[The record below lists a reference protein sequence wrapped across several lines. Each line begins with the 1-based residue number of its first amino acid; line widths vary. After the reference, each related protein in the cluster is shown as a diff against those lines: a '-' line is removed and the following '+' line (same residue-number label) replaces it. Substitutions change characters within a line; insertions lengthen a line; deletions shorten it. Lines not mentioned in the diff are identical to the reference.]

1 MNTSGEVADLM
12 AKEAIQMTE
21 SAVKL
26 TALGVKN
33 LAAIVMALAN
43 DDGKTEGVAKLK
55 QMLKT
60 GKQLCIMQIKETDLK
75 KFNAEAKNYGIMY
88 RPVADKTN
96 DNGLCD
102 VIAFQDDIPR
112 LNYIMEKLGYS
123 ATEHEIEPEVPEQT
137 EVTSDNTKDENSKNR
152 PSRAERTNENPHGNK
167 SIAFEDTAKT
177 DSGIKPSVR
186 KKIEDIKADLEEKK
200 KPAPEKEKAAAAAY
214 LHLTGVKPT
223 AKELAAIR
231 TDDVRIALLRAALG
245 SVADRAII
253 PMYDWLGLGA
263 EAHLNTPGKLGGN
276 WAWRAA
282 DGFAAKALAKTIH
295 DECSVYCRV

>member
-60 GKQLCIMQIKETDLK
+60 GKQLCIMQIKEADLK

-123 ATEHEIEPEVPEQT
+123 ATEHEIEPEAPEQA
-137 EVTSDNTKDENSKNR
+137 EAPPDKGKDENSKNR
-152 PSRAERTNENPHGNK
+152 PSRAEKTNENLHGSK
-167 SIAFEDTAKT
+167 SISFEDTAKT
-177 DSGIKPSVR
+177 DNGTKPSVR
-186 KKIEDIKADLEEKK
+186 KKIEDIKADLKEKK
-200 KPAPEKEKAAAAAY
+200 KPAPEKEKAIQ
-214 LHLTGVKPT
+214 HKQPQQKKRKKKNRKGR
-223 AKELAAIR
+223 E
-231 TDDVRIALLRAALG
+231 
-245 SVADRAII
+245 
-253 PMYDWLGLGA
+253 
-263 EAHLNTPGKLGGN
+263 
-276 WAWRAA
+276 
-282 DGFAAKALAKTIH
+282 
-295 DECSVYCRV
+295 

>member
-43 DDGKTEGVAKLK
+43 DDGKTEGIAKLK

-152 PSRAERTNENPHGNK
+152 PSRAEKTNENLHGSK
-167 SIAFEDTAKT
+167 SISFEDTAKT
-177 DSGIKPSVR
+177 GNGTKPSVR

-200 KPAPEKEKAAAAAY
+200 KPAPEKEKAIQ
-214 LHLTGVKPT
+214 HKQPQQKKRKKKQKGR
-223 AKELAAIR
+223 E
-231 TDDVRIALLRAALG
+231 
-245 SVADRAII
+245 
-253 PMYDWLGLGA
+253 
-263 EAHLNTPGKLGGN
+263 
-276 WAWRAA
+276 
-282 DGFAAKALAKTIH
+282 
-295 DECSVYCRV
+295 

>member
-60 GKQLCIMQIKETDLK
+60 GKQLCIMQIKESDLK
-75 KFNAEAKNYGIMY
+75 KFNTEAKNYGIMY

-102 VIAFQDDIPR
+102 IIAFHDDIPR

-123 ATEHEIEPEVPEQT
+123 APEQEVEPEAEKT
-137 EVTSDNTKDENSKNR
+137 NDDKEVKETAEKEKSEKNR
-152 PSRAERTNENPHGNK
+152 QPRAEKTNENPHGSK
-167 SIAFEDTAKT
+167 SISSEDTIKT

-186 KKIEDIKADLEEKK
+186 KKVEDIKADIEKK
-200 KPAPEKEKAAAAAY
+200 KKPEPEKEKS
-214 LHLTGVKPT
+214 
-223 AKELAAIR
+223 IR
-231 TDDVRIALLRAALG
+231 HEPPKKKKRKKKNQKGR
-245 SVADRAII
+245 
-253 PMYDWLGLGA
+253 
-263 EAHLNTPGKLGGN
+263 E
-276 WAWRAA
+276 
-282 DGFAAKALAKTIH
+282 
-295 DECSVYCRV
+295 

>member
-60 GKQLCIMQIKETDLK
+60 GKQLCIMQIKEADLK

-123 ATEHEIEPEVPEQT
+123 ATEHEIEPEAPEQA
-137 EVTSDNTKDENSKNR
+137 EAPPDKGKDENSKNR

-167 SIAFEDTAKT
+167 SISFEDTAKT

-200 KPAPEKEKAAAAAY
+200 KPAPEKEKAIQ
-214 LHLTGVKPT
+214 HKQPQQKKRKKKNRKGR
-223 AKELAAIR
+223 E
-231 TDDVRIALLRAALG
+231 
-245 SVADRAII
+245 
-253 PMYDWLGLGA
+253 
-263 EAHLNTPGKLGGN
+263 
-276 WAWRAA
+276 
-282 DGFAAKALAKTIH
+282 
-295 DECSVYCRV
+295 

>member
-43 DDGKTEGVAKLK
+43 DDGKTEGIAKLK

-75 KFNAEAKNYGIMY
+75 KFNAEAKSYGIMY

-102 VIAFQDDIPR
+102 IIAFHDDIPR

-123 ATEHEIEPEVPEQT
+123 ATEHEIEPEVPEQA

-167 SIAFEDTAKT
+167 SISFEDTAKT
-177 DSGIKPSVR
+177 GSGTKPSVR

-200 KPAPEKEKAAAAAY
+200 KPAPEKEKAIQ
-214 LHLTGVKPT
+214 HKQPQQKKRKKKNRKGR
-223 AKELAAIR
+223 E
-231 TDDVRIALLRAALG
+231 
-245 SVADRAII
+245 
-253 PMYDWLGLGA
+253 
-263 EAHLNTPGKLGGN
+263 
-276 WAWRAA
+276 
-282 DGFAAKALAKTIH
+282 
-295 DECSVYCRV
+295 

>member
-60 GKQLCIMQIKETDLK
+60 GKQLCIMQIKEADLK

-123 ATEHEIEPEVPEQT
+123 ATEHEIEPEAPEQA
-137 EVTSDNTKDENSKNR
+137 EAPPDKAKDENSKNR

-167 SIAFEDTAKT
+167 SISFEDTAKT

-186 KKIEDIKADLEEKK
+186 KKIEDIKADLKEKK
-200 KPAPEKEKAAAAAY
+200 KAIPEKEKAIQ
-214 LHLTGVKPT
+214 HKQPQQKKRKKKNRKGR
-223 AKELAAIR
+223 E
-231 TDDVRIALLRAALG
+231 
-245 SVADRAII
+245 
-253 PMYDWLGLGA
+253 
-263 EAHLNTPGKLGGN
+263 
-276 WAWRAA
+276 
-282 DGFAAKALAKTIH
+282 
-295 DECSVYCRV
+295 

>member
-60 GKQLCIMQIKETDLK
+60 GKQLCIMQIKEADLK

-123 ATEHEIEPEVPEQT
+123 APEPDIEPEAPEQT
-137 EVTSDNTKDENSKNR
+137 EIPKEQPNKDEPSKNR
-152 PSRAERTNENPHGNK
+152 PSRAEKTNENPHGSK
-167 SIAFEDTAKT
+167 SISFEDTAKT

-200 KPAPEKEKAAAAAY
+200 KPAPEKEKAIQ
-214 LHLTGVKPT
+214 HKQPQQKKRKKKKQKGR
-223 AKELAAIR
+223 E
-231 TDDVRIALLRAALG
+231 
-245 SVADRAII
+245 
-253 PMYDWLGLGA
+253 
-263 EAHLNTPGKLGGN
+263 
-276 WAWRAA
+276 
-282 DGFAAKALAKTIH
+282 
-295 DECSVYCRV
+295 

>member
-60 GKQLCIMQIKETDLK
+60 GKQLCIMQIKEADLK

-123 ATEHEIEPEVPEQT
+123 APEQDIEPEAPEQT
-137 EVTSDNTKDENSKNR
+137 EIPKEQPNKDEPSKNR
-152 PSRAERTNENPHGNK
+152 PSRAERINENPHGSK
-167 SIAFEDTAKT
+167 SISFEDTAKT

-200 KPAPEKEKAAAAAY
+200 KPAPEKDKAIQ
-214 LHLTGVKPT
+214 HKQPQQKKRKKKNRKGR
-223 AKELAAIR
+223 E
-231 TDDVRIALLRAALG
+231 
-245 SVADRAII
+245 
-253 PMYDWLGLGA
+253 
-263 EAHLNTPGKLGGN
+263 
-276 WAWRAA
+276 
-282 DGFAAKALAKTIH
+282 
-295 DECSVYCRV
+295 

>member
-60 GKQLCIMQIKETDLK
+60 GKQLCIMQIKEADLK

-123 ATEHEIEPEVPEQT
+123 ATEHEIEPEAPEQA
-137 EVTSDNTKDENSKNR
+137 EAPPDKAKDENSKNR
-152 PSRAERTNENPHGNK
+152 PSRAERTNENPHWNK
-167 SIAFEDTAKT
+167 SILFEDTAKT
-177 DSGIKPSVR
+177 GNGTKPSVR

-200 KPAPEKEKAAAAAY
+200 KPAPEKEKAIQ
-214 LHLTGVKPT
+214 HKQPQQKKRKKKNRKGR
-223 AKELAAIR
+223 E
-231 TDDVRIALLRAALG
+231 
-245 SVADRAII
+245 
-253 PMYDWLGLGA
+253 
-263 EAHLNTPGKLGGN
+263 
-276 WAWRAA
+276 
-282 DGFAAKALAKTIH
+282 
-295 DECSVYCRV
+295 

>member
-43 DDGKTEGVAKLK
+43 DDGKTEGIAKLK

-102 VIAFQDDIPR
+102 IIAFHDDIPR

-123 ATEHEIEPEVPEQT
+123 ATEHEIEPEAPAQVEAPP
-137 EVTSDNTKDENSKNR
+137 DKGKDENSKNR
-152 PSRAERTNENPHGNK
+152 PSRAERINENPHGSK
-167 SIAFEDTAKT
+167 SISFEDTAKT

-200 KPAPEKEKAAAAAY
+200 KPAPEKEKAIQ
-214 LHLTGVKPT
+214 HKQPQQKKRKKKNRKGR
-223 AKELAAIR
+223 E
-231 TDDVRIALLRAALG
+231 
-245 SVADRAII
+245 
-253 PMYDWLGLGA
+253 
-263 EAHLNTPGKLGGN
+263 
-276 WAWRAA
+276 
-282 DGFAAKALAKTIH
+282 
-295 DECSVYCRV
+295 

>member
-123 ATEHEIEPEVPEQT
+123 ATEHEIEPEAPEQA
-137 EVTSDNTKDENSKNR
+137 EAPPDKAKDENSKNR

-167 SIAFEDTAKT
+167 SISFEDTAKT
-177 DSGIKPSVR
+177 GNGIKPSVR

-200 KPAPEKEKAAAAAY
+200 KPAPEKEKAIQ
-214 LHLTGVKPT
+214 HKQPQQKKRKKKNRKGR
-223 AKELAAIR
+223 E
-231 TDDVRIALLRAALG
+231 
-245 SVADRAII
+245 
-253 PMYDWLGLGA
+253 
-263 EAHLNTPGKLGGN
+263 
-276 WAWRAA
+276 
-282 DGFAAKALAKTIH
+282 
-295 DECSVYCRV
+295 

>member
-60 GKQLCIMQIKETDLK
+60 GKQLCIMQIKEADLK

-123 ATEHEIEPEVPEQT
+123 ATEHEIEPEAPEQA
-137 EVTSDNTKDENSKNR
+137 EAPPDKGKDENSKNR
-152 PSRAERTNENPHGNK
+152 PSRAERINENPHGNK
-167 SIAFEDTAKT
+167 SISFEDTAKT
-177 DSGIKPSVR
+177 GNGTKPSVR

-200 KPAPEKEKAAAAAY
+200 KPAPEKEKAIQ
-214 LHLTGVKPT
+214 HKQPQQKKRKKKNRKGR
-223 AKELAAIR
+223 E
-231 TDDVRIALLRAALG
+231 
-245 SVADRAII
+245 
-253 PMYDWLGLGA
+253 
-263 EAHLNTPGKLGGN
+263 
-276 WAWRAA
+276 
-282 DGFAAKALAKTIH
+282 
-295 DECSVYCRV
+295 

>member
-60 GKQLCIMQIKETDLK
+60 GKQLCIMQIKEADLK

-123 ATEHEIEPEVPEQT
+123 ATEHEIEPEAPEQT
-137 EVTSDNTKDENSKNR
+137 EAPPDKGKDENSKNR
-152 PSRAERTNENPHGNK
+152 PSRAERINENPHGNK
-167 SIAFEDTAKT
+167 SISFEDTAKT
-177 DSGIKPSVR
+177 GNGTKPSAR

-200 KPAPEKEKAAAAAY
+200 KAVPEKEKAIQ
-214 LHLTGVKPT
+214 HKQPQQKKRKKKNRKGR
-223 AKELAAIR
+223 E
-231 TDDVRIALLRAALG
+231 
-245 SVADRAII
+245 
-253 PMYDWLGLGA
+253 
-263 EAHLNTPGKLGGN
+263 
-276 WAWRAA
+276 
-282 DGFAAKALAKTIH
+282 
-295 DECSVYCRV
+295 

>member
-55 QMLKT
+55 QMLKP

-102 VIAFQDDIPR
+102 IIAFHDDIPR

-123 ATEHEIEPEVPEQT
+123 APEQDIEPEAPDQT
-137 EVTSDNTKDENSKNR
+137 EMPPNKSEDEPSKNR
-152 PSRAERTNENPHGNK
+152 QPRAERKNENPHGNK
-167 SIAFEDTAKT
+167 SILSEDTAKT
-177 DSGIKPSVR
+177 DNATKPSVR
-186 KKIEDIKADLEEKK
+186 KKIEDINADLKTKK
-200 KPAPEKEKAAAAAY
+200 KSAPEKEKTVQ
-214 LHLTGVKPT
+214 HTNPQKKKRKKKQKG
-223 AKELAAIR
+223 R
-231 TDDVRIALLRAALG
+231 G
-245 SVADRAII
+245 
-253 PMYDWLGLGA
+253 
-263 EAHLNTPGKLGGN
+263 
-276 WAWRAA
+276 
-282 DGFAAKALAKTIH
+282 
-295 DECSVYCRV
+295 

>member
-60 GKQLCIMQIKETDLK
+60 GKQLCIMQIKEADLK

-123 ATEHEIEPEVPEQT
+123 ATEHEIEPEAPEQA
-137 EVTSDNTKDENSKNR
+137 EAPPDKAKDENSKNR
-152 PSRAERTNENPHGNK
+152 PYRAERTNENPHGNK
-167 SIAFEDTAKT
+167 SILFEDTAKT
-177 DSGIKPSVR
+177 GNGTKPSVR

-200 KPAPEKEKAAAAAY
+200 KPTPEKEKAIQ
-214 LHLTGVKPT
+214 HKQPQQKKRKKKNRKGR
-223 AKELAAIR
+223 E
-231 TDDVRIALLRAALG
+231 
-245 SVADRAII
+245 
-253 PMYDWLGLGA
+253 
-263 EAHLNTPGKLGGN
+263 
-276 WAWRAA
+276 
-282 DGFAAKALAKTIH
+282 
-295 DECSVYCRV
+295 

>member
-60 GKQLCIMQIKETDLK
+60 GKQLCIMQIKEVDLK

-167 SIAFEDTAKT
+167 SISFEDTAKT

-200 KPAPEKEKAAAAAY
+200 KPAPEKEKAIQ
-214 LHLTGVKPT
+214 HKQPQQKKRKKKNRKGR
-223 AKELAAIR
+223 E
-231 TDDVRIALLRAALG
+231 
-245 SVADRAII
+245 
-253 PMYDWLGLGA
+253 
-263 EAHLNTPGKLGGN
+263 
-276 WAWRAA
+276 
-282 DGFAAKALAKTIH
+282 
-295 DECSVYCRV
+295 

>member
-60 GKQLCIMQIKETDLK
+60 GKQLCIMQIKEADLK

-123 ATEHEIEPEVPEQT
+123 ATEHDIEPEAPEQA
-137 EVTSDNTKDENSKNR
+137 EAPPDKAKDENSKNR
-152 PSRAERTNENPHGNK
+152 PSRAERTNENPHGSK
-167 SIAFEDTAKT
+167 SISLEGTAKT
-177 DSGIKPSVR
+177 DNATKPSVR
-186 KKIEDIKADLEEKK
+186 KKIEDIKADLKAKK
-200 KPAPEKEKAAAAAY
+200 KSAPEKEKTVQ
-214 LHLTGVKPT
+214 HTNPQKKKRKKKQKG
-223 AKELAAIR
+223 R
-231 TDDVRIALLRAALG
+231 G
-245 SVADRAII
+245 
-253 PMYDWLGLGA
+253 
-263 EAHLNTPGKLGGN
+263 
-276 WAWRAA
+276 
-282 DGFAAKALAKTIH
+282 
-295 DECSVYCRV
+295 

>member
-60 GKQLCIMQIKETDLK
+60 GKQLCIMQIKEADLK

-123 ATEHEIEPEVPEQT
+123 APEQDIEPEAPEQT
-137 EVTSDNTKDENSKNR
+137 EIPKEQPNKDEPSKNR
-152 PSRAERTNENPHGNK
+152 PSRAEKTNGNPHGSK
-167 SIAFEDTAKT
+167 SISFEDTAKT
-177 DSGIKPSVR
+177 GNGIKPSVR

-200 KPAPEKEKAAAAAY
+200 KPAPEKEKAIQ
-214 LHLTGVKPT
+214 HKQPQQKKRKKKNRKGR
-223 AKELAAIR
+223 E
-231 TDDVRIALLRAALG
+231 
-245 SVADRAII
+245 
-253 PMYDWLGLGA
+253 
-263 EAHLNTPGKLGGN
+263 
-276 WAWRAA
+276 
-282 DGFAAKALAKTIH
+282 
-295 DECSVYCRV
+295 

>member
-60 GKQLCIMQIKETDLK
+60 GKQLCIMQIKEADLK

-102 VIAFQDDIPR
+102 VIAFQDDITR

-123 ATEHEIEPEVPEQT
+123 ATEHDIEPEAPEQA
-137 EVTSDNTKDENSKNR
+137 EAPPDKAKDENSKNR

-167 SIAFEDTAKT
+167 SISFEDTAKT
-177 DSGIKPSVR
+177 DSGTKPSVR
-186 KKIEDIKADLEEKK
+186 KKIEDIKADLKEKK
-200 KPAPEKEKAAAAAY
+200 KPAPEKEKAIQ
-214 LHLTGVKPT
+214 HKQPQQKKRKKKNRKGR
-223 AKELAAIR
+223 E
-231 TDDVRIALLRAALG
+231 
-245 SVADRAII
+245 
-253 PMYDWLGLGA
+253 
-263 EAHLNTPGKLGGN
+263 
-276 WAWRAA
+276 
-282 DGFAAKALAKTIH
+282 
-295 DECSVYCRV
+295 

>member
-43 DDGKTEGVAKLK
+43 DDGKTEGIAKLK

-60 GKQLCIMQIKETDLK
+60 GKQLCIMQIKEADLK

-102 VIAFQDDIPR
+102 VIAFHDDIPR

-167 SIAFEDTAKT
+167 SISFEDTAKT
-177 DSGIKPSVR
+177 GNGTKPSVR

-200 KPAPEKEKAAAAAY
+200 KPAPEKEKAIQ
-214 LHLTGVKPT
+214 HKQPKQKKRKKKNRKGR
-223 AKELAAIR
+223 E
-231 TDDVRIALLRAALG
+231 
-245 SVADRAII
+245 
-253 PMYDWLGLGA
+253 
-263 EAHLNTPGKLGGN
+263 
-276 WAWRAA
+276 
-282 DGFAAKALAKTIH
+282 
-295 DECSVYCRV
+295 

>member
-60 GKQLCIMQIKETDLK
+60 GKQLCIMQIKEADLK

-123 ATEHEIEPEVPEQT
+123 ATEHEIEPEAPEQT

-152 PSRAERTNENPHGNK
+152 PSRAEKTNENPHGNK
-167 SIAFEDTAKT
+167 SISFEDTAKT

-200 KPAPEKEKAAAAAY
+200 KPAPEKEKAIQ
-214 LHLTGVKPT
+214 HKQPQQKKRKKKNRKGR
-223 AKELAAIR
+223 E
-231 TDDVRIALLRAALG
+231 
-245 SVADRAII
+245 
-253 PMYDWLGLGA
+253 
-263 EAHLNTPGKLGGN
+263 
-276 WAWRAA
+276 
-282 DGFAAKALAKTIH
+282 
-295 DECSVYCRV
+295 

>member
-60 GKQLCIMQIKETDLK
+60 GKQLCIMQIKEADLK

-152 PSRAERTNENPHGNK
+152 PSRAERTNENPHGRK
-167 SIAFEDTAKT
+167 SILFEDTAKT
-177 DSGIKPSVR
+177 GNGTKPSVR

-200 KPAPEKEKAAAAAY
+200 KPAPKKEKAIQ
-214 LHLTGVKPT
+214 HKQPQQKKRKKKNRKGR
-223 AKELAAIR
+223 E
-231 TDDVRIALLRAALG
+231 
-245 SVADRAII
+245 
-253 PMYDWLGLGA
+253 
-263 EAHLNTPGKLGGN
+263 
-276 WAWRAA
+276 
-282 DGFAAKALAKTIH
+282 
-295 DECSVYCRV
+295 

>member
-60 GKQLCIMQIKETDLK
+60 GKQLCIMQIKEADLK

-123 ATEHEIEPEVPEQT
+123 ATEHEIEPEAPEQT

-152 PSRAERTNENPHGNK
+152 PSRAEKTNENPHGNK
-167 SIAFEDTAKT
+167 SISFEDTAKT
-177 DSGIKPSVR
+177 GNGTKPSVR

-200 KPAPEKEKAAAAAY
+200 KPAPEKEKAIQ
-214 LHLTGVKPT
+214 HKQPQQKKRKKKNRKGR
-223 AKELAAIR
+223 E
-231 TDDVRIALLRAALG
+231 
-245 SVADRAII
+245 
-253 PMYDWLGLGA
+253 
-263 EAHLNTPGKLGGN
+263 
-276 WAWRAA
+276 
-282 DGFAAKALAKTIH
+282 
-295 DECSVYCRV
+295 

>member
-12 AKEAIQMTE
+12 TKEAIQMTE

-60 GKQLCIMQIKETDLK
+60 GKQLCIMQIKEADLK

-112 LNYIMEKLGYS
+112 LNYIMEKFGYS
-123 ATEHEIEPEVPEQT
+123 ATEHDIEPEVPEQA
-137 EVTSDNTKDENSKNR
+137 EAPPDKAKDENAKNR
-152 PSRAERTNENPHGNK
+152 PSRAERTKENPRGSK
-167 SIAFEDTAKT
+167 SILFGDMAKT
-177 DSGIKPSVR
+177 GSGTKPSVR
-186 KKIEDIKADLEEKK
+186 KKIEDIKADLKEKK
-200 KPAPEKEKAAAAAY
+200 KTAPEKE
-214 LHLTGVKPT
+214 
-223 AKELAAIR
+223 R
-231 TDDVRIALLRAALG
+231 TVQHKHPQQKKRKKKKQKGR
-245 SVADRAII
+245 
-253 PMYDWLGLGA
+253 
-263 EAHLNTPGKLGGN
+263 E
-276 WAWRAA
+276 
-282 DGFAAKALAKTIH
+282 
-295 DECSVYCRV
+295 

>member
-60 GKQLCIMQIKETDLK
+60 GKQLCIMQIKEADLK

-123 ATEHEIEPEVPEQT
+123 ATEHEIEPEAPEQA
-137 EVTSDNTKDENSKNR
+137 EAPPDKAKDENSKNR
-152 PSRAERTNENPHGNK
+152 PPRAERTNENPHGSK
-167 SIAFEDTAKT
+167 SISFEDTAKT
-177 DSGIKPSVR
+177 GSGIKPSVR

-200 KPAPEKEKAAAAAY
+200 KPAPEKEKAIQ
-214 LHLTGVKPT
+214 HKQPQQKKRKKKNRKGR
-223 AKELAAIR
+223 E
-231 TDDVRIALLRAALG
+231 
-245 SVADRAII
+245 
-253 PMYDWLGLGA
+253 
-263 EAHLNTPGKLGGN
+263 
-276 WAWRAA
+276 
-282 DGFAAKALAKTIH
+282 
-295 DECSVYCRV
+295 

>member
-60 GKQLCIMQIKETDLK
+60 GKQLCIMQIKEADLK

-123 ATEHEIEPEVPEQT
+123 APEQDIEPEAPEQT
-137 EVTSDNTKDENSKNR
+137 EIPKERPNKDEPSKNR
-152 PSRAERTNENPHGNK
+152 QPRAERKNENPHGSK
-167 SIAFEDTAKT
+167 SISLEGTAKT
-177 DSGIKPSVR
+177 DSGTKPSVR

-200 KPAPEKEKAAAAAY
+200 KPAPEKEKAIQ
-214 LHLTGVKPT
+214 HKQPQQKKRKKKNRKGR
-223 AKELAAIR
+223 E
-231 TDDVRIALLRAALG
+231 
-245 SVADRAII
+245 
-253 PMYDWLGLGA
+253 
-263 EAHLNTPGKLGGN
+263 
-276 WAWRAA
+276 
-282 DGFAAKALAKTIH
+282 
-295 DECSVYCRV
+295 

>member
-60 GKQLCIMQIKETDLK
+60 GKQLCIMQIKEADLK

-123 ATEHEIEPEVPEQT
+123 ATEHEIEPEAPEQA
-137 EVTSDNTKDENSKNR
+137 EAPPDKGKDENSKNR
-152 PSRAERTNENPHGNK
+152 PSRAERTNENLHGSK
-167 SIAFEDTAKT
+167 SISFEDTAKT

-200 KPAPEKEKAAAAAY
+200 KPAPEKEKAIQ
-214 LHLTGVKPT
+214 HKQPQQKKRKKKNRKGR
-223 AKELAAIR
+223 E
-231 TDDVRIALLRAALG
+231 
-245 SVADRAII
+245 
-253 PMYDWLGLGA
+253 
-263 EAHLNTPGKLGGN
+263 
-276 WAWRAA
+276 
-282 DGFAAKALAKTIH
+282 
-295 DECSVYCRV
+295 

>member
-60 GKQLCIMQIKETDLK
+60 GKQLCIMQIKEADLK

-123 ATEHEIEPEVPEQT
+123 ATEHEIEPEAPEQT

-167 SIAFEDTAKT
+167 SISFEDTAKT
-177 DSGIKPSVR
+177 GNGIKPSVR

-200 KPAPEKEKAAAAAY
+200 KPAPEKEKAIQ
-214 LHLTGVKPT
+214 HKQPQQKKRKKKNRKGR
-223 AKELAAIR
+223 E
-231 TDDVRIALLRAALG
+231 
-245 SVADRAII
+245 
-253 PMYDWLGLGA
+253 
-263 EAHLNTPGKLGGN
+263 
-276 WAWRAA
+276 
-282 DGFAAKALAKTIH
+282 
-295 DECSVYCRV
+295 

>member
-43 DDGKTEGVAKLK
+43 DDGKTEGIAKLK

-75 KFNAEAKNYGIMY
+75 NFNAEAKNYGIMY

-102 VIAFQDDIPR
+102 IIAFHDDIPR

-123 ATEHEIEPEVPEQT
+123 ATEQDIEPEAPEQT
-137 EVTSDNTKDENSKNR
+137 EIPPDKSKDEPSKNR
-152 PSRAERTNENPHGNK
+152 QPRAERKNENPHGNK
-167 SIAFEDTAKT
+167 SILSEDTAKT
-177 DSGIKPSVR
+177 DNATKPSVR
-186 KKIEDIKADLEEKK
+186 KKIEDIKADLKTKK
-200 KPAPEKEKAAAAAY
+200 KSAPEKEKTVQ
-214 LHLTGVKPT
+214 H
-223 AKELAAIR
+223 
-231 TDDVRIALLRAALG
+231 
-245 SVADRAII
+245 
-253 PMYDWLGLGA
+253 
-263 EAHLNTPGKLGGN
+263 TPPKNKKRKKKQKG
-276 WAWRAA
+276 R
-282 DGFAAKALAKTIH
+282 
-295 DECSVYCRV
+295 E

>member
-12 AKEAIQMTE
+12 AKEATQMTE

-102 VIAFQDDIPR
+102 IIAFHDDIPR

-123 ATEHEIEPEVPEQT
+123 APEQDIEPEAPDQT
-137 EVTSDNTKDENSKNR
+137 EMPPNKSEDEPSKNR
-152 PSRAERTNENPHGNK
+152 QPRAERKNENPHGNK
-167 SIAFEDTAKT
+167 SILSEDTAKT
-177 DSGIKPSVR
+177 DNATKPSVR
-186 KKIEDIKADLEEKK
+186 KKIEDINADLKTKK
-200 KPAPEKEKAAAAAY
+200 KSAPEKEKTVQ
-214 LHLTGVKPT
+214 HTNPQKKKRKKKQKG
-223 AKELAAIR
+223 R
-231 TDDVRIALLRAALG
+231 G
-245 SVADRAII
+245 
-253 PMYDWLGLGA
+253 
-263 EAHLNTPGKLGGN
+263 
-276 WAWRAA
+276 
-282 DGFAAKALAKTIH
+282 
-295 DECSVYCRV
+295 

>member
-60 GKQLCIMQIKETDLK
+60 GKQLCIMQIKEADLK

-123 ATEHEIEPEVPEQT
+123 ATEHEIEPEAPEQA
-137 EVTSDNTKDENSKNR
+137 EAPPDNAKDENSKNR

-167 SIAFEDTAKT
+167 SISFEDTAKT
-177 DSGIKPSVR
+177 GNGIKPSVR

-200 KPAPEKEKAAAAAY
+200 KPAPEKEKAIQ
-214 LHLTGVKPT
+214 HKQPQQKKRKKKNRKGR
-223 AKELAAIR
+223 E
-231 TDDVRIALLRAALG
+231 
-245 SVADRAII
+245 
-253 PMYDWLGLGA
+253 
-263 EAHLNTPGKLGGN
+263 
-276 WAWRAA
+276 
-282 DGFAAKALAKTIH
+282 
-295 DECSVYCRV
+295 

>member
-60 GKQLCIMQIKETDLK
+60 GKQLCIMQIKEADLK

-123 ATEHEIEPEVPEQT
+123 ATEHEIEPEAPEQA
-137 EVTSDNTKDENSKNR
+137 EAPPDKGKDENSKNR

-167 SIAFEDTAKT
+167 SISFEDTAKT

-200 KPAPEKEKAAAAAY
+200 KAVPEKEKAIQ
-214 LHLTGVKPT
+214 HKQPQQKKRKKKQKGR
-223 AKELAAIR
+223 E
-231 TDDVRIALLRAALG
+231 
-245 SVADRAII
+245 
-253 PMYDWLGLGA
+253 
-263 EAHLNTPGKLGGN
+263 
-276 WAWRAA
+276 
-282 DGFAAKALAKTIH
+282 
-295 DECSVYCRV
+295 

>member
-60 GKQLCIMQIKETDLK
+60 GKQLCIMQIKEADLK

-137 EVTSDNTKDENSKNR
+137 EVTSDNTKDENLKNR

-167 SIAFEDTAKT
+167 SISFEDTAKT

-200 KPAPEKEKAAAAAY
+200 KPTPEKEKAIQ
-214 LHLTGVKPT
+214 HKQPQQKKRKKKNRKGR
-223 AKELAAIR
+223 E
-231 TDDVRIALLRAALG
+231 
-245 SVADRAII
+245 
-253 PMYDWLGLGA
+253 
-263 EAHLNTPGKLGGN
+263 
-276 WAWRAA
+276 
-282 DGFAAKALAKTIH
+282 
-295 DECSVYCRV
+295 

>member
-43 DDGKTEGVAKLK
+43 DDGKTEGIAKLK

-123 ATEHEIEPEVPEQT
+123 ATEHEIEPEAPEQA
-137 EVTSDNTKDENSKNR
+137 EAPPDKGKDENSKNR

-167 SIAFEDTAKT
+167 SISFEDTAKT

-200 KPAPEKEKAAAAAY
+200 KPAPEKEKAIQ
-214 LHLTGVKPT
+214 HKQPQQKKRKKKNRKGR
-223 AKELAAIR
+223 E
-231 TDDVRIALLRAALG
+231 
-245 SVADRAII
+245 
-253 PMYDWLGLGA
+253 
-263 EAHLNTPGKLGGN
+263 
-276 WAWRAA
+276 
-282 DGFAAKALAKTIH
+282 
-295 DECSVYCRV
+295 

>member
-123 ATEHEIEPEVPEQT
+123 ATEHEIEPEAPEPA
-137 EVTSDNTKDENSKNR
+137 EAPPDKAKDENLKNR

-167 SIAFEDTAKT
+167 SISFEDTAKT
-177 DSGIKPSVR
+177 GNGIKPSVR

-200 KPAPEKEKAAAAAY
+200 KPVPEKEKAIQ
-214 LHLTGVKPT
+214 HKQPQQKKRKKKNRKGR
-223 AKELAAIR
+223 E
-231 TDDVRIALLRAALG
+231 
-245 SVADRAII
+245 
-253 PMYDWLGLGA
+253 
-263 EAHLNTPGKLGGN
+263 
-276 WAWRAA
+276 
-282 DGFAAKALAKTIH
+282 
-295 DECSVYCRV
+295 

>member
-60 GKQLCIMQIKETDLK
+60 GKQLCIMQIKEADLK

-137 EVTSDNTKDENSKNR
+137 VVTSDNTKDENSKNR

-167 SIAFEDTAKT
+167 SISFEDTAKT
-177 DSGIKPSVR
+177 GNGIKPSVR

-200 KPAPEKEKAAAAAY
+200 KPVPEKEKAIQ
-214 LHLTGVKPT
+214 HKQPQQKKRKKKNRKGR
-223 AKELAAIR
+223 E
-231 TDDVRIALLRAALG
+231 
-245 SVADRAII
+245 
-253 PMYDWLGLGA
+253 
-263 EAHLNTPGKLGGN
+263 
-276 WAWRAA
+276 
-282 DGFAAKALAKTIH
+282 
-295 DECSVYCRV
+295 

>member
-60 GKQLCIMQIKETDLK
+60 GKQLCIMQIKEADLK

-123 ATEHEIEPEVPEQT
+123 ATEHEIEPEAPEQA
-137 EVTSDNTKDENSKNR
+137 EAPPDKGKDENSKNR
-152 PSRAERTNENPHGNK
+152 PSRAERTNENLHGSK
-167 SIAFEDTAKT
+167 SISFEDTAKT
-177 DSGIKPSVR
+177 DSGTKPSVR

-200 KPAPEKEKAAAAAY
+200 KPAPEKEKAIQ
-214 LHLTGVKPT
+214 HKQPQQKKRKKKNRKGR
-223 AKELAAIR
+223 E
-231 TDDVRIALLRAALG
+231 
-245 SVADRAII
+245 
-253 PMYDWLGLGA
+253 
-263 EAHLNTPGKLGGN
+263 
-276 WAWRAA
+276 
-282 DGFAAKALAKTIH
+282 
-295 DECSVYCRV
+295 